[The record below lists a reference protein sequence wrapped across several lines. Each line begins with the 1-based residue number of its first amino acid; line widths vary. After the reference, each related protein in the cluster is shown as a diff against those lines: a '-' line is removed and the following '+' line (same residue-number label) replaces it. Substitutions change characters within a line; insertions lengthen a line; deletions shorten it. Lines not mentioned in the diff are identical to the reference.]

1 MGERIRLF
9 DWSKTPLRPV
19 DEWPQSLRSAVS
31 ILLPSKAQIALFW
44 GPELITLYNDA
55 YRPVFGQKHPRALG
69 QPVREAWS
77 ELWRTGLKELFESV
91 LATGEAFWAKDRPF
105 YMERHGYPEET
116 FFDVSYDPVRDESGR
131 VGGVFCIVSETTAR
145 VLGERRLT
153 VLRDL
158 GVVASR
164 AYTANEAWVLCA
176 GVLSSATLDVPFTDV
191 DLEDRAGWPLGLHEV
206 SALRHCM
213 VTAPGPWP
221 EPAHHVMVL
230 PLIERPGGIG
240 KIALG
245 VSSRLSFDGDYRAF
259 FQLVAGQIAASLAA
273 ARAGEAERQR
283 AEALAEIDRAKTA
296 FFSNVSHEFR
306 TPLTLMLSPVEEL
319 LAKGH
324 TDLSPSAKGQLELVN
339 RNGLRLLRL
348 VNSLLDFSRIEAGR
362 MQATYEATDLATF
375 TAELA
380 NCFRSATERAGLEL
394 TVDCPPLSEPVYV
407 DRDMWEKIVLN
418 LLSNA
423 FKFTFEGTIDVSLKE
438 EVVRGQGSRDR
449 DEEMADGG
457 AVHPNQIQP
466 ASSRSSLPTQRSITL
481 RVRDTGVGIPTEAI
495 PHLFERFYRGDNM
508 RSRTHEGSGIG
519 LALIQEL
526 VRLHGGSVIA
536 ESKVEQGS
544 TFIVTIPCG
553 TAHLPAARIGS
564 PRCHASSANG
574 VTPFV
579 EEALRWLPDEKNMA
593 LAGESGKQEQPRE
606 EGTGDILELH
616 TSDTSS
622 ADSLTADQVTLAIRP
637 RILVVEDN
645 ADMRQY
651 VTRLLDEH
659 YRVEATTDGE
669 AALHIIQARRP
680 DLILSDIMMP
690 KLDGFGLLR
699 ALRTNPITQTIPVIL
714 LSARA
719 GEESRFEGLEH
730 RADDYLIK
738 PFSARELLARVE
750 AHVQLQRLRMKAH
763 ASLRESEER
772 FRALTRATFD
782 VVYRM
787 SPDWTEMRHLQGRA
801 FLADTLKASPA
812 WLEKYIYP
820 DDQPLV
826 MEAINR
832 AIQTKDV
839 FELEHRVIREDSTL
853 GWIYSRAIPILDEQG
868 EIVEWFGAAKD
879 VTPRKQA
886 EKALR
891 ESEERLQSILNRAP
905 AAIFIK
911 DPAGRYLFMN
921 ERCARVLSVNREQAI
936 GHTDRD
942 LLSPE
947 LAAQFMAND
956 QRVWESGQLWT
967 VEERVPQAD
976 GVHISLVQK
985 FLLRDSQ
992 GEPYALSG
1000 IALDITPH
1008 LQLEAAIQASEAR
1021 LQLAQSA
1028 ANIGVFDWD
1037 IAAQTG
1043 VWSPELERVWGL
1055 PVGGFDGTVEAW
1067 LRLVHPDDRTSAHA
1081 GIRGSLEDPTAA
1093 TEFEYRIVRP
1103 DGAERW
1109 IYAKVKTLCDAE
1121 GHAVRMVGVNLDIT
1135 DRKEAQLRLERF
1147 AEELEQQVA
1156 SRTHEL
1162 VRSQDRLRTL
1172 AAELSLT
1179 EQRERKRLATELHDH
1194 LQQLLVLGKLTIG
1207 QGKRV
1212 AAGVPAYEQV
1222 IKKVDDILSEALT
1235 YTRTLVSDLSP
1246 PVLRDHGLAAA
1257 LQWLGSYM
1265 QKHNLTVT
1273 VIVPD
1278 EREAKLPEEDQG
1290 ILLFQSVRELLIN
1303 SAKHAGTGQA
1313 TLTMEQRE
1321 GNLSITVS
1329 DEGKG
1334 FDFADAGGTPSGGIS
1349 SKYGLYS
1356 IQERMRAQGG
1366 SFNIHS
1372 VPGQGTTAT
1381 LIVPLARN
1389 RNDTRLNIQM
1399 AGTRDFS
1406 RSGLSTHASGL
1417 RQKVN
1422 VLLVDDHA
1430 MVRQGLRAVLD
1441 AYTNIELVGEAA
1453 NGEEAVRMVDQQH
1466 PTVVVMDINMPKMNG
1481 IDATAQI
1488 KLRHPETIVI
1498 GLSVNAAKENEEAMK
1513 RAGAIQ
1519 LMTKEAA
1526 VEQLYDVIQAAV
1538 EKRET
1543 MR

>member
-1 MGERIRLF
+1 MQGRLSDPHSANFLTGGGEMGERIRLL
-9 DWSKTPLRPV
+9 DWSKTPLGPV

-55 YRPVFGQKHPRALG
+55 YRPVFGQKHPQALS

-77 ELWRTGLKELFESV
+77 ELWRTGLKELFENV
-91 LATGEAFWAKDRPF
+91 LATGEAFWARDRPF

-116 FFDVSYDPVRDESGR
+116 FFDVSYDPVRDESNR

-145 VLGERRLT
+145 VIGERRLT

-158 GVVASR
+158 GVVATR
-164 AYTANEAWVLCA
+164 AHTANEAWVLCA

-191 DLEDRAGWPLGLHEV
+191 DLEDRSGWPLGLHEV
-206 SALRHCM
+206 SALRQCM
-213 VTAPGPWP
+213 AIAPGPWP
-221 EPAHHVMVL
+221 EPAHRVMVL
-230 PLIERPGGIG
+230 PLMERPEGIG

-245 VSSRLSFDGDYRAF
+245 VSARLPFDDDYRVF
-259 FQLVAGQIAASLAA
+259 FQLVAGQITASLAT
-273 ARAGEAERQR
+273 ARAGQAERQR

-324 TDLSPSAKGQLELVN
+324 ADLSPSAKGQLELVN

-348 VNSLLDFSRIEAGR
+348 VNSVLDFSRIEAGR
-362 MQATYEATDLATF
+362 MQATYEATDLATL
-375 TAELA
+375 TVELA
-380 NCFRSATERAGLEL
+380 SCFRSATEQARLEL
-394 TVDCPPLSEPVYV
+394 TVDCPPLSQPVYL

-418 LLSNA
+418 LISNA
-423 FKFTFEGTIDVSLKE
+423 FKFTFEGKIVVSLKE
-438 EVVRGQGSRDR
+438 DVASAQGHVV
-449 DEEMADGG
+449 E
-457 AVHPNQIQP
+457 
-466 ASSRSSLPTQRSITL
+466 L
-481 RVRDTGVGIPTEAI
+481 RVKDTGVGIPAEAI
-495 PHLFERFYRGDNM
+495 PHLFERFYRGDNR

-519 LALIQEL
+519 LALVQEF
-526 VRLHGGSVIA
+526 VKLHGGSVCA
-536 ESKVEQGS
+536 ESTIGQGS

-553 TAHLPAARIGS
+553 TAHLPTDRIGS
-564 PRCHASSANG
+564 PCCHPSSARG
-574 VTPFV
+574 VIPFV

-593 LAGESGKQEQPRE
+593 WAGESGKQEQPRE
-606 EGTGDILELH
+606 EDTGDILELH
-616 TSDTSS
+616 TWDTSS
-622 ADSLTADQVTLAIRP
+622 VDSLTVDQMPLATRP
-637 RILVVEDN
+637 RILVVDDN

-651 VTRLLDEH
+651 VTRLLAER

-680 DLILSDIMMP
+680 DLIVSDIMMP
-690 KLDGFGLLR
+690 RLDGFGLLR
-699 ALRTNPITQTIPVIL
+699 ALRNNPITQTIPVIL

-730 RADDYLIK
+730 GADDYLIK

-750 AHVQLQRLRMKAH
+750 AHVKIQRVRMKAH

-801 FLADTLKASPA
+801 FLADTLEASHT
-812 WLEKYIYP
+812 WLEKYIHP
-820 DDQPLV
+820 DDQLLV

-832 AIQTKDV
+832 AIQTKNV
-839 FELEHRVIREDSTL
+839 FELEHQIIREDSTL
-853 GWIYSRAIPILDEQG
+853 GWIYSRAVPILDEQG
-868 EIVEWFGAAKD
+868 EIVEWFGAARD

-891 ESEERLQSILNRAP
+891 ESEERLQSILNHAP

-911 DPAGRYLFMN
+911 DRAGRYLFMN
-921 ERCARVLSVNREQAI
+921 DECARVLRVNREQAL

-942 LLSPE
+942 FLSPE
-947 LAAQFMAND
+947 LAAHFMAND
-956 QRVWESGQLWT
+956 QRVWESGQLRT

-985 FLLRDSQ
+985 FLLRDSE
-992 GEPYALSG
+992 GRPYALSG

-1037 IAAQTG
+1037 VVAQTG

-1067 LRLVHPDDRTSAHA
+1067 LRLVHPDDRPSAHA
-1081 GIRGSLEDPTAA
+1081 GIRGSLEGPTKAA
-1093 TEFEYRIVRP
+1093 EFEYRIVRP
-1103 DGAERW
+1103 DGAVRW
-1109 IYAKVKTLCDAE
+1109 IYAKAKTLCDAE

-1147 AEELEQQVA
+1147 ADELEQQVA

-1162 VRSQDRLRTL
+1162 VRSQDRLRAL
-1172 AAELSLT
+1172 ATELSLT

-1212 AAGVPAYEQV
+1212 AAGVSAYEQ
-1222 IKKVDDILSEALT
+1222 ILKKVDDILSDALT

-1246 PVLRDHGLAAA
+1246 TVLRDHGLAAA
-1257 LQWLGSYM
+1257 FQWLGTYM

-1273 VIVPD
+1273 VTVQD
-1278 EREAKLPEEDQG
+1278 KREAELPEEDQG

-1321 GNLSITVS
+1321 GTLCITVS

-1334 FDFADAGGTPSGGIS
+1334 FDLAVAVGIPSGGIS

-1356 IQERMRAQGG
+1356 IQERMRALGG
-1366 SFNIHS
+1366 SFDIHS
-1372 VPGQGTTAT
+1372 APGQGTTAT
-1381 LIVPLARN
+1381 LIVPLARKG
-1389 RNDTRLNIQM
+1389 NDTRLQLQM

-1406 RSGLSTHASGL
+1406 RSRLSTHASAL
-1417 RQKVN
+1417 RQRVS

-1453 NGEEAVRMVDQQH
+1453 NGEEAVRLVDQQH
-1466 PTVVVMDINMPKMNG
+1466 PMVVVMDINMPKMNG
-1481 IDATAQI
+1481 IEATGQI

-1498 GLSVNAAKENEEAMK
+1498 GLSVNAAKESEEAMK

-1526 VEQLYDVIQAAV
+1526 VEQLYDVIHAAV
-1538 EKRET
+1538 KEREKR
-1543 MR
+1543 R